1 MTQAE
6 LAGPYT
12 AAFVSR
18 VEVGDAIPSLGSLKL
33 MTERLSMSL
42 SQFFVLVESIDAGQS
57 EGSASS
63 RDGRARGESRLATSR
78 RVGRNPE

>member
-18 VEVGDAIPSLGSLKL
+18 VELGDAIPSLGSLKL
-33 MTERLSMSL
+33 MTDRLSMSL
-42 SQFFVLVESIDAGQS
+42 SQFFELVEEADNGRVDAPGFVVD
-57 EGSASS
+57 GR
-63 RDGRARGESRLATSR
+63 RDGHE
-78 RVGRNPE
+78 